1 MYNQFLNRVTENTK
15 LVQGKT
21 FVLTNN
27 YDLSI
32 LKQPKSNLPLSLL
45 IKSFKYD
52 KWKPILISE
61 SLIQTLSYVNKIS
74 TELWNDCQVI
84 PQLPTPS
91 PSNFKFSE
99 RTFYILWKE
108 QQCVVGIEAVVF
120 THLTKVTWCNCH
132 LACSRSE
139 GKLSNP

>member
-1 MYNQFLNRVTENTK
+1 MAENTK
-15 LVQGKT
+15 LAQGKM
-21 FVLTNN
+21 FILTNN

-32 LKQPKSNLPLSLL
+32 LKQPKSNLSLSLL

-52 KWKPILISE
+52 KGKPILILE
-61 SLIQTLSYVNKIS
+61 SLIQSLSYVNKIN
-74 TELWNDCQVI
+74 TELWNDFQVI
-84 PQLPTPS
+84 PQPLTPS

-120 THLTKVTWCNCH
+120 THLTKITWCNCH

-139 GKLSNP
+139 GKLSNS